1 MLGEPD
7 YTEKT
12 KKLSNDELLEQ
23 LDYCGH
29 DPYYR
34 KLYTTTVNEI
44 RERLKHC
51 NQVGEN
57 V

>member
-1 MLGEPD
+1 MLGEAD
-7 YTEKT
+7 YTEET

-29 DPYYR
+29 DSHYR
-34 KLYTTTVNEI
+34 KLYITTVNEI

-51 NQVGEN
+51 AREDV
-57 V
+57 